1 MKRTF
6 ALLLMASMFATG
18 AAAVT
23 VRAWQD
29 LPNDRYSRREAENI
43 GARLFKAI
51 VGRDGGSTGPAE
63 AATQIMVGKLQS
75 QVEAMFDSSEFRQKS
90 SGMNATQIL
99 DQIYQGLLDRKADDA
114 GVRTY
119 LRDIEGRRYASVVM
133 KIINDTEF
141 ERRILGRPD
150 RPRPSTDRPS
160 GGGFGGGGYGGN
172 RYSEAE
178 LMRSAEACQ
187 MAVLEEIRMDLG
199 GPILVRFQSMDRTSS
214 MWGNDTIRGTAVE
227 VFDRSQRLSY
237 RCDMERGRF
246 RPSRVTYDFDRRF
259 DRRDS
264 RDNEYDYPLASVRAC
279 QSDIRSQL
287 ARDRRRDITFES
299 AGVSEWDRNLDRVY
313 GRGRERG
320 SSYRFEYRC
329 DIERGRVTSAD
340 FQSVR

>member
-1 MKRTF
+1 MKRVL
-6 ALLLMASMFATG
+6 ALLLMGSMFATG
-18 AAAVT
+18 AAVVT

-29 LPNDRYSRREAENI
+29 LPNDRYTRREAENI

-51 VGRDGGSTGPAE
+51 VGRDGGKDGPAE
-63 AATQIMVGKLQS
+63 AATQIMLGKLQA
-75 QVEAMFDSSEFRQKS
+75 QVEAMFESSEFRQKA
-90 SGMNATQIL
+90 SGMNASQLL
-99 DQIYQGLLDRKADDA
+99 DQFYQGLLDRKADDA

-119 LRDIEGRRYASVVM
+119 LRDVEGRRYASVVM
-133 KIINDTEF
+133 KIINDSEF
-141 ERRILGRPD
+141 ERRILGRPAERQRPNND
-150 RPRPSTDRPS
+150 R
-160 GGGFGGGGYGGN
+160 GGGYGGGSYGGG

-187 MAVLEEIRMDLG
+187 MAVLEEMRADLG

-214 MWGNDTIRGTAVE
+214 LWGEDTIRGTAVE

-237 RCDMERGRF
+237 RCEMERGRF
-246 RPSRVTYDFDRRF
+246 RPTRVSYDFDRRF
-259 DRRDS
+259 DRRDY
-264 RDNEYDYPLASVRAC
+264 RNIDDYDYPLASVRAC
-279 QSDIRSQL
+279 QSDIRSRL

-329 DIERGRVTSAD
+329 DIERGRVTGSD
-340 FQSVR
+340 VQSVR